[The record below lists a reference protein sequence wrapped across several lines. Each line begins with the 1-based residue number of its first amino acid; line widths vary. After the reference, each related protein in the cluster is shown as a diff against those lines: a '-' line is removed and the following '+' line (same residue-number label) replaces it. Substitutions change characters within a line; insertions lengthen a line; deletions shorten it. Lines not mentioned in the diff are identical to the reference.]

1 MDSKKNPVF
10 KTEVLLTSLLKNSIS
25 MIKHVK
31 KRDGSLQPFDIRRIE
46 NAVEKAFKSLGVRG
60 NAKEI
65 AEEVKRR
72 IEDHEVISVEE
83 IQDVVEKV
91 LIEREYAEVA
101 KAYILYRKERERV
114 RELKKTIGVRDDLK
128 LSVNAVKVLERRYL
142 LKDEN
147 GRVIETPSQMFQR
160 VANHVARSEKLYG
173 EDEEKFAK
181 IFKSMMTSLRFLP
194 NSPTLMNAGTPL
206 GQLSACF
213 VLPVEDSIEKIFETL
228 KHMAIIHKSGGG
240 TGFSF
245 SKIRPRGD
253 IVRSTSGVASGPLS
267 FMRVFDVTTDV
278 IKQGGRRRGANMGI
292 LDVTHPDILE
302 FIVAKEREGILTN
315 FNISVMVSNE
325 FMEKAIANEDYEL
338 VNPRN
343 GETVRKLNAGDVFR
357 LIARSAWLSGDPGL
371 LFMDRINED
380 NPTPSLGK
388 IEATNPCGEQPLL
401 PYESCNLGAI
411 NLAKFVKNGEIDWES
426 LSEIIPLAVRF
437 LDDVIDVN
445 VFPLKKIEEMTKA
458 NRKIGLGVMGFADM
472 LIQMEIPYESEDALR
487 IAERLM
493 KFISER
499 AREASRKLADE
510 RGSFPNFEISTLK
523 KYGAMRNATLT
534 TIAPTG
540 SISIIAGCSSGI
552 EPLFAV
558 SYIRHVMDGVT
569 LFETNQYFEEEMKR
583 RGISKDILVK
593 IAKSGSIQNIPE
605 ISEDLKRIYLT
616 AFDISPEFHVKMQAA
631 FQKYTDNAVSKTVNL
646 PQTAT
651 ISDVEKI
658 FIEAYRRRCKGITV
672 YRYGSR
678 SQQVLRFGEAEDYLI
693 ADSEYSGGC
702 LYVC

>member
-1 MDSKKNPVF
+1 M
-10 KTEVLLTSLLKNSIS
+10 I
-25 MIKHVK
+25 MIKYVR
-31 KRDGSLQPFDIRRIE
+31 KRDGSLQPFEIERIE
-46 NAVEKAFKSLGVRG
+46 RAVQRAFEATGTEGDAR
-60 NAKEI
+60 EI

-72 IEDHEVISVEE
+72 IEDREVVSVEE
-83 IQDVVEKV
+83 IQDVVERV
-91 LIEREYAEVA
+91 LMEKGCPETA

-142 LKDEN
+142 LKDER
-147 GRVIETPSQMFQR
+147 GKVVETPSEMFQR
-160 VANHVARSEKLYG
+160 VATHVARAEKLYG
-173 EDEEKFAK
+173 GDPQKYAE
-181 IFKSMMTSLRFLP
+181 IFRKMMSSLRFLP

-213 VLPVEDSIEKIFETL
+213 VLPVEDSIEGIFETL
-228 KHMAIIHKSGGG
+228 KHMAIIHKTGGG

-245 SKIRPRGD
+245 SKIRPKGD
-253 IVRSTSGVASGPLS
+253 VVRSTSGVASGPLS
-267 FMRVFDVTTDV
+267 FMKIFDVTTEV
-278 IKQGGRRRGANMGI
+278 IKQGGRRRGANMGV

-302 FIVAKEREGILTN
+302 FIVAKEKENILTN
-315 FNISVMVSNE
+315 FNISVAVSNE

-343 GETVRKLNAGDVFR
+343 GEVVRTLNAGEVFR

-380 NPTPSLGK
+380 NPTPSIGK

-401 PYESCNLGAI
+401 PYESCNLGSI
-411 NLAKFVKNGEIDWES
+411 NLAKFVKDGEIDWEG
-426 LSEIIPLAVRF
+426 LDEIIPLAVRF

-472 LIQMEIPYESEDALR
+472 LIQMEIPYESEEAL
-487 IAERLM
+487 IVAERLM

-499 AREASRKLADE
+499 AREASKELAEE

-523 KYGAMRNATLT
+523 HYGAMRNATVT

-552 EPLFAV
+552 EPIFAV
-558 SYIRHVMDGVT
+558 SYVRHVMDGVS
-569 LFETNQYFEEEMKR
+569 LFETNPYFEREMKR
-583 RGISKDILVK
+583 RGIPRDVLVK
-593 IAKSGSIQNIPE
+593 VAKSGSVQNISE
-605 ISEDLKRIYLT
+605 IPEDLKKIFLT
-616 AFDISPEFHVKMQAA
+616 ALDISPEFHVRMQAA

-646 PQTAT
+646 PENAT
-651 ISDVEKI
+651 ISDVERV
-658 FIEAYRRRCKGITV
+658 FIEAYRLGCKGITV

-678 SQQVLRFGEAEDYLI
+678 SQQVLRIGELEEYVV

-702 LYVC
+702 MHVC